1 MEVKFERRMNEY
13 NYILSFDIA
22 KHKSG
27 FALIDIV
34 HNKLAWYGLVVT
46 DPNSLMPWLEFYDKM
61 YDTIESVRK
70 NFGESFFVIK
80 ERLPNQ
86 GGPRSSIAALQELA
100 KAHAVF
106 DLVVAKINVDFYD
119 QDGVAAVSEKAYYK
133 NKYGIEKPSK
143 EDIFNCIKQEFPEL
157 EKYEAK
163 DYTNPEWSLDI
174 SDAIA
179 VVQTLRF
186 RKWDADIDLEIR
198 EQKKALKKLKR
209 ARDIK
214 EREAHISYLQSLKN
228 ERE

>member
-1 MEVKFERRMNEY
+1 MEVKFERRMSEY

-34 HNKLAWYGLVVT
+34 HDKLVCYGLIVT
-46 DPNSLMPWLEFYDKM
+46 DSNNQMPWLEFYDKVFGVI
-61 YDTIESVRK
+61 DGVRRE
-70 NFGESFFVIK
+70 FGDKFFVVK

-106 DLVVAKINVDFYD
+106 DLVVALTGVDYYD
-119 QDGVAAVSEKAYYK
+119 FDGVAAVSEKAYYK
-133 NKYGIEKPSK
+133 GKYGIEKPSK

-157 EKYEAK
+157 EKYDAK

-179 VVQTLRF
+179 VIQTLRF
-186 RKWDADIDLEIR
+186 RKWDADLDLEIR

-209 ARDIK
+209 VRDIK

-228 ERE
+228 EQE